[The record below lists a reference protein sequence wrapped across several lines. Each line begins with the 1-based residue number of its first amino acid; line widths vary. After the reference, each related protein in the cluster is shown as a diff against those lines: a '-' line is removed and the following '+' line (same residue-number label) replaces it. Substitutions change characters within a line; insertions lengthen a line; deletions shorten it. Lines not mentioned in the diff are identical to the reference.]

1 MKNIIFIVIVLFLPA
16 ILFAQAPQAFSYQ
29 AVVSDAENSLVA
41 NKQIGVRIS
50 ILKDNPEVTPLYTE
64 THNATTNANG
74 LFTIEIGRGSSSS
87 AISFDSIVWND
98 GTYYLKSEIDPN
110 GGNNYTIISTTSLHS
125 VPYALHANSAST
137 VVGLADSL
145 RNLRA
150 QSEMAITAMRRYYDS
165 IVSTL
170 TAATDTSHHD
180 DTTTDTSDS
189 PTLPV
194 FSVSDGHSV
203 LFSPANLQYQAT
215 TATWRFAPHQYDI
228 VGDGNS
234 HIASTY
240 DGWIDLFGWGTSG
253 WPSNANVYKPFATS
267 ADYTDYYVGGTA
279 ANDLAGN
286 YARADWGVFNAIT
299 NGGNTAGLWR
309 TPTSIEWNYLIAE
322 RETSTIGNVENA
334 RFVRATVGGV
344 QGMVLFPDHYAYPIG
359 IDEPADSLINN
370 MGTSPFSTTYTVHEW
385 AALETDGAVFLPVG
399 GYREGTRL
407 VTNPPT
413 GYYWSVSRQ
422 TPQWALALMFNA
434 NTIVPQNSTPRWR
447 GCYVRLVQD
456 ITSE

>member
-1 MKNIIFIVIVLFLPA
+1 MKHISLIVIALL
-16 ILFAQAPQAFSYQ
+16 ISITLYAQPQAFSYQ
-29 AVVSDAENSLVA
+29 AIVSDAQNSLVA
-41 NKQIGVRIS
+41 NRQIGVQIS
-50 ILKDNPEVTPLYTE
+50 ILKDSPEAAPLYAE
-64 THNATTNANG
+64 THSATTNANG
-74 LFTIEIGRGSSSS
+74 LFTIEIGRGASSS
-87 AISFDSIVWND
+87 ATSFDSIAWND
-98 GTYYLKSEIDPN
+98 GTYYLKSEIAPD
-110 GGNNYTIISTTSLHS
+110 GGNNYTIISTTALLS
-125 VPYALHANSAST
+125 VPYALHANTAST

-150 QSEMAITAMRRYYDS
+150 QSEMAILSMLRYYDS
-165 IVSTL
+165 IVATL

-180 DTTTDTSDS
+180 DTTTDTNES
-189 PTLPV
+189 PSVPV

-215 TATWRFAPHQYDI
+215 TATWRFATHQYDV
-228 VGDGNS
+228 VGDNNS
-234 HIASTY
+234 HISSTY

-267 ADYTDYYVGGTA
+267 ADYADYYVGGAA

-286 YARADWGVFNAIT
+286 YAKADWGVFNAIS
-299 NGGNTAGLWR
+299 NGGNSAGLWR
-309 TPTSIEWNYLIAE
+309 TPTSTEWNYLIAE
-322 RETSTIGNVENA
+322 RQASTINNVENA

-344 QGMVLFPDHYAYPIG
+344 QGMVLFPDHFAYPIG

-370 MGTSPFSTTYTVHEW
+370 MEASPFSTTYTIHEW
-385 AALETDGAVFLPVG
+385 AAIETDGAVFLPVG

-413 GYYWSVSRQ
+413 GYYWSSSHQ

-434 NTIVPQNSTPRWR
+434 NTIAPQNSTPRWR

-456 ITSE
+456 ITAE